1 MNLQMLDA
9 SFNQK
14 LKAEKPI
21 ISLTIAASLLLIGKE
36 YFGSA
41 FQIYPLLEFFNFNEL
56 LNTFKYSQDAH
67 FYKQL
72 YWLIGCYLFYL
83 ILPMCY
89 LMLSN
94 SKLSEVGWKHT
105 VPKKHLSIYII
116 FAFIIVPVIIIAAT
130 TEKFQNTYPFFKFN
144 PFIHSWQQFA
154 IWETGYMFQFVAVEF
169 FFRGFL
175 LFSLARFIG
184 PYAVYVSVIPY
195 CMIHFGKPL
204 PETIGAIIAGI
215 VLGKMALASKSI
227 LPGILIHCLV
237 GCLMDCLSIYHKY
250 Y

>member
-1 MNLQMLDA
+1 MINA
-9 SFNQK
+9 SFKQK

-21 ISLTIAASLLLIGKE
+21 IALTIVVCMLLIAKD

-41 FQIYPLLEFFNFNEL
+41 FQIFPILEFINFNTL
-56 LNTFKYSQDAH
+56 LNTFTYSPNAH

-72 YWLIGCYLFYL
+72 YWLFGCYLFYL

-89 LMLSN
+89 VTLSN
-94 SKLSEVGWKHT
+94 NKLSEVGWKLT
-105 VPKKHLSIYII
+105 IPKKHLSIYVCLGL
-116 FAFIIVPVIIIAAT
+116 IIVPVIIIAAT

-144 PFIHSWQQFA
+144 PLIHSWQHFA
-154 IWETGYMFQFVAVEF
+154 IWETGYMLQFVAVEF

-175 LFSLARFIG
+175 LFGLARFIG
-184 PYAVYVSVIPY
+184 PYAVYVAVIPY

-227 LPGILIHCLV
+227 FPGILIHCLV
-237 GCLMDCLSIYHKY
+237 GCLMDCLSTYHKY

>member
-1 MNLQMLDA
+1 MNFEMINA
-9 SFNQK
+9 SFKQK

-21 ISLTIAASLLLIGKE
+21 IALTIVVCMLLIAKD

-41 FQIYPLLEFFNFNEL
+41 FQIFPILEFINFNTL
-56 LNTFKYSQDAH
+56 LNTFTYSPNAH

-72 YWLIGCYLFYL
+72 YWLFGCYLFYL

-89 LMLSN
+89 VTLSN
-94 SKLSEVGWKHT
+94 NKLSEVGWKLT
-105 VPKKHLSIYII
+105 IPKKHLSIYVCLGL
-116 FAFIIVPVIIIAAT
+116 IIVPVIIIAAT

-144 PFIHSWQQFA
+144 PLIHSWQHFA
-154 IWETGYMFQFVAVEF
+154 IWETGYMLQFVAVEF

-175 LFSLARFIG
+175 LFGLARFIG
-184 PYAVYVSVIPY
+184 PYAVYVAVIPY

-227 LPGILIHCLV
+227 FPGILIHCLV
-237 GCLMDCLSIYHKY
+237 GCLMDCLSTYHKY

>member
-1 MNLQMLDA
+1 MKLEMIVA
-9 SFNQK
+9 SFKQK
-14 LKAEKPI
+14 LKDEKPI
-21 ISLTIAASLLLIGKE
+21 LALTITASLLLIAKD

-41 FQIYPLLEFFNFNEL
+41 FQIYPLLEFFKFNTL
-56 LNTFKYSQDAH
+56 LNNFKYNQDAH

-72 YWLIGCYLFYL
+72 YWLFGCYLFYL

-89 LMLSN
+89 VIMSK
-94 SKLSEVGWKHT
+94 SKLSEVGWKLT
-105 VPKKHLSIYII
+105 IPKKHLSIYVSL
-116 FAFIIVPVIIIAAT
+116 AFIIVPVIIIAAT

-144 PFIHSWQQFA
+144 PLIHRWQDFA

-175 LFSLARFIG
+175 LFGLARIIG
-184 PYAVYVSVIPY
+184 PYAVYVAVIPY

-227 LPGILIHCLV
+227 FPGILIHCLV

>member
-1 MNLQMLDA
+1 MNLEMIDA
-9 SFNQK
+9 SFKQK

-21 ISLTIAASLLLIGKE
+21 ISLTVTACILLIAKD

-41 FQIYPLLEFFNFNEL
+41 FQIYPLLDYFNFDKIL
-56 LNTFKYSQDAH
+56 SFFKNSKDAH

-72 YWLIGCYLFYL
+72 YWLLGCYLFYL
-83 ILPMCY
+83 FLPICY
-89 LMLSN
+89 VLFSRR
-94 SKLSEVGWKHT
+94 KLSEIGWRLT
-105 VPKKHLSIYII
+105 FPKKHLKVYL
-116 FAFIIVPVIIIAAT
+116 FLAFIIVPVIIIAAT
-130 TEKFQNTYPFFKFN
+130 TERFQNTYPFFKFN
-144 PFIHSWQQFA
+144 PLIHSWQHFA

-175 LFSLARFIG
+175 LFGFARFIG
-184 PYAVYVSVIPY
+184 PYAVYVAVIPY

-227 LPGILIHCLV
+227 FPGILIHCLV
-237 GCLMDCLSIYHKY
+237 GFLMDCLSTYHKY
-250 Y
+250 F